1 MEPIRLLICDDHP
14 VFRQGLRAVLEEQ
27 PDIQVVGEAES
38 AADAIAKAEEMIPD
52 VVLMDIKM
60 EGSGIAATAAI
71 NEQVPRARILML
83 TASEEEE
90 DLYESIRA
98 GASGYLLKGI
108 SLEEVLEAIRGAHS
122 GLSLIS
128 SSMAGKLLNE
138 FSSSSKAPKPE
149 ETKVPSVRLT
159 ERELEVLQLMANG
172 MGTRDIASKLTITEH
187 TVKKHTQNIL
197 EKFHLHSRVDAV
209 VHALR
214 EGIVTIE

>member
-1 MEPIRLLICDDHP
+1 M
-14 VFRQGLRAVLEEQ
+14 
-27 PDIQVVGEAES
+27 VGEAES
-38 AADAIAKAEEMIPD
+38 ASDAIRKAEETLPD
-52 VVLMDIKM
+52 VVLMDIRM
-60 EGSGIAATAAI
+60 EGSGIKAAAAI

-108 SLEEVLEAIRGAHS
+108 SLDEVLEAIRGAHS

-128 SSMAGKLLNE
+128 SSMASKLLTE
-138 FSSSSKAPKPE
+138 FSTLNKPPKEEPKAP
-149 ETKVPSVRLT
+149 SVKLT

-172 MGTRDIASKLTITEH
+172 LGTKEIASRLTITEH

-197 EKFHLHSRVDAV
+197 EKFHMHSRVDAV

-214 EGIVTIE
+214 EGIVTLE

>member
-1 MEPIRLLICDDHP
+1 M
-14 VFRQGLRAVLEEQ
+14 LEEQ
-27 PDIQVVGEAES
+27 GDIEVVGEAENAS
-38 AADAIAKAEEMIPD
+38 DAIRKAEETLPD
-52 VVLMDIKM
+52 VVLMDIRM
-60 EGSGIAATAAI
+60 EGSGIKAAAAI

-83 TASEEEE
+83 TASEQEE

-128 SSMAGKLLNE
+128 SSMASKLLSE
-138 FSSSSKAPKPE
+138 FSTLNKPPKE
-149 ETKVPSVRLT
+149 EPKTPSVKLT

-172 MGTRDIASKLTITEH
+172 LGTKEIASRLTITEH

-197 EKFHLHSRVDAV
+197 EKFHMHSRVDAV

-214 EGIVTIE
+214 EGIVTLE